1 MNFIDLF
8 SGAGGLSEGFIRAG
22 FHPVAHVETDKA
34 ACNTLLTRI
43 AYHHLKQ
50 TENMQPYIDYIQN
63 KISRVE
69 LYSFIPDNLK
79 ESVINMTISKNNNQI
94 IINKIDSLSENKTID
109 LIIGGPPCQ
118 AYSIAGRARDE
129 NKMQGDSRN
138 YLFQDYVDFLEYYQ
152 PKLFVFENVVGLLS
166 AKTEEGDSYLQ
177 MMIDLFVDKGYCIE
191 YQVLEAKDFG
201 VLQNRKR
208 VILIGKKNGEKGF
221 YPEFEKF
228 NTSVTVSEIFKD
240 LPELEAGSGT
250 FYKTRY
256 KPYKGSYLFK
266 SHIRNELD
274 FTTQHIARPHTEQ
287 DKNIYKL
294 VVQEWNN
301 KQQRLNYNDIPT
313 KWQTHKNRKSFVDR
327 FKVVAGDLPYSQTVV
342 AHICKDG
349 HYYIHPDI
357 KQNRSLT
364 PREAARL
371 QTFPDDFY
379 FEGVSEKPSRTA
391 AFKQIGNAVPPLMAE
406 AIAKKLKEI
415 ILDEKFKINNNKSRA

>member
-22 FHPVAHVETDKA
+22 FKPIAHVEIDKA
-34 ACNTLLTRI
+34 ACNTLITRT
-43 AYHHLKQ
+43 AYYYLKK
-50 TENMQPYIDYIQN
+50 TDNFSPYLDYIQN
-63 KISRVE
+63 KISRAE
-69 LYSFIPDNLK
+69 LYSLIPDNER
-79 ESVINMTISKNNNQI
+79 ESVINLPIGEEYNKI
-94 IINKIDSLSENKTID
+94 IFDKIDSLKGGKSID
-109 LIIGGPPCQ
+109 FIIGGPPCQ
-118 AYSIAGRARDE
+118 AYSIVGRSRDE
-129 NKMQGDSRN
+129 NRMQGDYRN
-138 YLFQDYVDFLEYYQ
+138 YMFKEYAKFLEYYQ
-152 PKLFVFENVVGLLS
+152 PKYFVFENVIGLLS
-166 AKTEEGDSYLQ
+166 AKTKEGDSYLQ
-177 MMIDLFVDKGYCIE
+177 MMLDLFEKKGYHTE
-191 YQVLEAKDFG
+191 YKVLEAKSFG
-201 VLQNRKR
+201 ALQNRRR

-221 YPEFEKF
+221 YPEFE
-228 NTSVTVSEIFKD
+228 NVEINVTVSEIFKD
-240 LPELEAGSGT
+240 LPEISAGSGD
-250 FYKTRY
+250 FYRTSY
-256 KPYKGSYLFK
+256 KPYNGSYLFESK
-266 SHIRNELD
+266 IRNGVD

-294 VVQEWNN
+294 AVKKWKNGH
-301 KQQRLNYNDIPT
+301 QRLNYNDIPAE
-313 KWQTHKNRKSFVDR
+313 WQTHKNRMSFVDR
-327 FKVVAGDLPYSQTVV
+327 FKVVADDLPHSQTIV

-415 ILDEKFKINNNKSRA
+415 MLND

>member
-22 FHPVAHVETDKA
+22 FKPIAHVEIDKA
-34 ACNTLLTRI
+34 ACNTLITRA
-43 AYHHLKQ
+43 AYHYLKK
-50 TENMQPYIDYIQN
+50 TNNIKPYFDYIQN
-63 KISRVE
+63 KITRTE
-69 LYSFIPDNLK
+69 FYSLIPDREK
-79 ESVINMTISKNNNQI
+79 ESVIN
-94 IINKIDSLSENKTID
+94 LSIGDENNKTIFNKINSLIGNESID
-109 LIIGGPPCQ
+109 FIIGGPPCQ
-118 AYSIAGRARDE
+118 AYSVVGRSRDE
-129 NKMQGDSRN
+129 NRMQGDSRN
-138 YLFQDYVDFLEYYQ
+138 YLFKEYAKFLEYYQ
-152 PKLFVFENVVGLLS
+152 PQYFVFENVIGLLS
-166 AKTEEGDSYLQ
+166 AKTKEGDSYLQ
-177 MMIDLFVDKGYCIE
+177 MMLDLFEKKGYHTE
-191 YQVLEAKDFG
+191 YKVLEARSFG
-201 VLQNRKR
+201 VLQNRRR

-221 YPEFEKF
+221 YPEFK
-228 NTSVTVSEIFKD
+228 NVGINVTVSEIFKD
-240 LPELEAGSGT
+240 LPEISAGSGD
-250 FYKTRY
+250 FYKTSY
-256 KPYKGSYLFK
+256 KPYNGSYLFE
-266 SHIRNELD
+266 SQIRNGLD

-294 VVQEWNN
+294 AVKKWRNGH
-301 KQQRLNYNDIPT
+301 QRLNYNDIPAE
-313 KWQTHKNRKSFVDR
+313 WQTHKNKKSFVDR
-327 FKVVAGDLPYSQTVV
+327 FKVVADDLPYSQTIV

-415 ILDEKFKINNNKSRA
+415 MLND